1 MGVRPRDRE
10 WYVLCRSGP
19 ARRAQLSP
27 PRPRVRDPQGERRRR
42 AGEAR
47 PRARAAPRE
56 PGGGPRLGLRR
67 RPRRGH
73 VAHAAAAHGGRLRG
87 RDRRVAQRARAG
99 GGRLRLRRARLAPA
113 RARGPGAAPAGGGRA
128 PGGRRLEGAPRARLG
143 AARLLVV
150 TSSDVYG
157 EVRAEDLPIVEE
169 TPLRPV
175 SVYGASKA
183 AADIAAAQW
192 ARAYGL
198 QVVRARPFSH
208 AGPGQD
214 AAFVCSAL
222 ARQLA
227 LIEAAKQDPVVRVG
241 NADPVRDF
249 SDVRDIA
256 AGYVALLERGR
267 TGEAYN
273 LCSGDGVSI
282 AEVIALLR
290 THARVPVRVHSDPAL
305 RRAHDVPRIVGSHA
319 TATEHT
325 GWRPA
330 RQLSATLRD
339 LLEDWRARIAAG
351 G

>member
-1 MGVRPRDRE
+1 MRVLVTGIAGFAGPVVAAALLEAGHEVHGLVRGAGPWPRLAGLPLPPGALHRGDLAEGRFPDLVRE
-10 WYVLCRSGP
+10 LAPDAVVHLAALSFAP
-19 ARRAQLSP
+19 AAE
-27 PRPRVRDPQGERRRR
+27 RDP
-42 AGEAR
+42 AGAYR
-47 PRARAAPRE
+47 TNLGGTLAVLAAARA
-56 PGGGPRLGLRR
+56 
-67 RPRRGH
+67 H
-73 VAHAAAAHGGRLRG
+73 
-87 RDRRVAQRARAG
+87 
-99 GGRLRLRRARLAPA
+99 
-113 RARGPGAAPAGGGRA
+113 
-128 PGGRRLEGAPRARLG
+128 APRARVLI
-143 AARLLVV
+143 V

-157 EVRAEDLPIVEE
+157 DVRAEGLPVVEE

-198 QVVRARPFSH
+198 DVVRARPFNH
-208 AGPGQD
+208 TGPGQD

-319 TATEHT
+319 RATEHT

>member
-1 MGVRPRDRE
+1 MRVFVTGIAGFA
-10 WYVLCRSGP
+10 GP
-19 ARRAQLSP
+19 
-27 PRPRVRDPQGERRRR
+27 V
-42 AGEAR
+42 
-47 PRARAAPRE
+47 
-56 PGGGPRLGLRR
+56 
-67 RPRRGH
+67 
-73 VAHAAAAHGGRLRG
+73 AAAALLEAGHVVHGLVRG
-87 RDRRVAQRARAG
+87 AG
-99 GGRLRLRRARLAPA
+99 PWPRLAGLPLA
-113 RARGPGAAPAGGGRA
+113 PGALHRGDLADGRFPDVVRDVAPDAVVHLAALSFVPAAERDPAAAYRTNLGGTLAVLAAVRA
-128 PGGRRLEGAPRARLG
+128 HAPRARVL
-143 AARLLVV
+143 AV
-150 TSSDVYG
+150 TSGDVYG
-157 EVRAEDLPIVEE
+157 AVQATELPIVEE
-169 TPLRPV
+169 TPLRPLT
-175 SVYGASKA
+175 VYGASKA

-198 QVVRARPFSH
+198 DVVRARPFNH
-208 AGPGQD
+208 TGPGQD
-214 AAFVCSAL
+214 PAFVCSAL

-227 LIEAAKQDPVVRVG
+227 LIEAGKQDPVVRVG

-267 TGEAYN
+267 SGEAYN

-319 TATEHT
+319 RATEHT

-330 RQLSATLRD
+330 WQLTTTLREV
-339 LLEDWRARIAAG
+339 LEDWRARIAAG

>member
-1 MGVRPRDRE
+1 MRVFVTGIAGFA
-10 WYVLCRSGP
+10 GP
-19 ARRAQLSP
+19 AVAAALLEAGHVVHGLVRGAGP
-27 PRPRVRDPQGERRRR
+27 WPRLAGLPLAPGALHRGELADGRFPDLVRDLAPDAVVHLAALSFVPTAERD
-42 AGEAR
+42 
-47 PRARAAPRE
+47 P
-56 PGGGPRLGLRR
+56 
-67 RPRRGH
+67 
-73 VAHAAAAHGGRLRG
+73 AAAYRTNLGGTLAVLAAVRAH
-87 RDRRVAQRARAG
+87 
-99 GGRLRLRRARLAPA
+99 
-113 RARGPGAAPAGGGRA
+113 
-128 PGGRRLEGAPRARLG
+128 APRARVL
-143 AARLLVV
+143 AV
-150 TSSDVYG
+150 TSGDVYG
-157 EVRAEDLPIVEE
+157 AAQATELPIVEE

-175 SVYGASKA
+175 TVYGASKA

-198 QVVRARPFSH
+198 DVVRARPFNH
-208 AGPGQD
+208 TGPGQD
-214 AAFVCSAL
+214 PAFVCSAL

-227 LIEAAKQDPVVRVG
+227 LIEAGKQDPVVRVG

-267 TGEAYN
+267 SGEVYN

-319 TATEHT
+319 RATEHT

-330 RQLSATLRD
+330 RQLTTTLREV
-339 LLEDWRARIAAG
+339 LEDWRARIAAG

>member
-1 MGVRPRDRE
+1 MRVLVTGIAGFAGPVVAAALRE
-10 WYVLCRSGP
+10 AGHEVHGL
-19 ARRAQLSP
+19 
-27 PRPRVRDPQGERRRR
+27 VRDAGPWPRLAGLLLAPGALHRGDLAEGRFPDLVRDLAPDAVVHLAALSFAPAAERDP
-42 AGEAR
+42 AGAYR
-47 PRARAAPRE
+47 TNLGGTLAVLAAARA
-56 PGGGPRLGLRR
+56 
-67 RPRRGH
+67 H
-73 VAHAAAAHGGRLRG
+73 
-87 RDRRVAQRARAG
+87 
-99 GGRLRLRRARLAPA
+99 
-113 RARGPGAAPAGGGRA
+113 
-128 PGGRRLEGAPRARLG
+128 APRARVLI
-143 AARLLVV
+143 V

-157 EVRAEDLPIVEE
+157 DVRAEELPVVEE

-183 AADIAAAQW
+183 AADIAAAKW
-192 ARAYGL
+192 GGAYGL
-198 QVVRARPFSH
+198 DVVRARPFNH
-208 AGPGQD
+208 TGPGQD

-249 SDVRDIA
+249 SDVHDIA